1 VTTEE
6 SRKALEARSSA
17 SFAGRTVF
25 ITGASSGVGEAVALI
40 LGACGAKLG
49 LFARS
54 ANRLERLADDV
65 RAAGGSALAHAG
77 DVRLADDI
85 ERAVADTT
93 AEFGVP
99 EFAIASAGIGWS
111 VPLEG
116 LDAATWSLFIE
127 TNLTGVFN
135 VCRSVG
141 LRMRERGAGSIVT
154 VASGMGLVGHA
165 GYIAYCA
172 SKGGVVVMTKA
183 LAAELA
189 PQVRVNCLCP
199 GGIETPMTDD
209 DFARHA
215 DPEGSR
221 RRALERVPLGRLA
234 TAEEIAR
241 AAIWLASDDAAY
253 ATGSSL
259 SIDGGTTM
267 V

>member
-1 VTTEE
+1 VTE
-6 SRKALEARSSA
+6 RPRALPAHGNA
-17 SFAGRTVF
+17 SFAASCVF

-40 LGACGAKLG
+40 LGACGANLG
-49 LFARS
+49 LFAR
-54 ANRLERLADDV
+54 NGDRLEALAKDV
-65 RAAGGSALAHAG
+65 RAGGGSALVLTG
-77 DVRLADDI
+77 DVRSADDV
-85 ERAVADTT
+85 EQAVAATT

-111 VPLEG
+111 VPLDG
-116 LDAATWSLFIE
+116 LDADTFSLFID

-141 LRMRERGAGSIVT
+141 LRMRERGSGSIVT
-154 VASGMGLVGHA
+154 VASGMGLIGHA

-189 PQVRVNCLCP
+189 PTVRVNCLCP

-209 DFARHA
+209 DFGREA
-215 DPEGSR
+215 DPQASR
-221 RRALERVPLGRLA
+221 RRALQRVPLGRLA
-234 TAEEIAR
+234 SAEEIAR
-241 AAIWLASDDAAY
+241 AAIWLVSDDAAY